1 MNGKIHHKKFNAMKT
16 DKGVT
21 VNAVIKSGL
30 FSLLLSILLY
40 GCSSQRDQSAEEI
53 IQASLNAVGTKPD
66 RDKIQNLVSFAEC
79 VSPDG
84 KYTTEIHTAS
94 DGYTYFK
101 QVYSY
106 NPELFEA
113 VIENKIRGFSIS
125 DSVKPLSKEV
135 VYTIRGHAFQN
146 IVLEQDKW
154 FHDFE
159 RPVKTERD
167 GLKMY
172 EVKAKDEL
180 NHPCLIFFDHDSM
193 LLTALH
199 IQNPGD
205 VHEVL
210 KIKFSNWK
218 KIQGI
223 LMPCKVTIDQ
233 SGKVYSF
240 NFTKLRFNSPDFK
253 YKSVNK

>member
-1 MNGKIHHKKFNAMKT
+1 MGNKT
-16 DKGVT
+16 DRQKIS
-21 VNAVIKSGL
+21 NLI
-30 FSLLLSILLY
+30 SLADCI
-40 GCSSQRDQSAEEI
+40 
-53 IQASLNAVGTKPD
+53 
-66 RDKIQNLVSFAEC
+66 
-79 VSPDG
+79 SPDG

-94 DGYTYFK
+94 DGYSYFK

-106 NPELFEA
+106 KPELFEA

-125 DSVKPLSKEV
+125 DSVKPLSTEA
-135 VYTIRGHAFQN
+135 VYTTRGHEFHN
-146 IVLEQDKW
+146 MVLELDKR

-159 RPVKTERD
+159 RPVKIERD
-167 GLKMY
+167 REKMY

-180 NHPCLIFFDHDSM
+180 NHSCSLFFDQNTG
-193 LLTALH
+193 LLTALQ

-210 KIKFSNWK
+210 NIKFSNWK
-218 KIQGI
+218 KIQGL

-240 NFTKLRFNSPDFK
+240 NFTKL
-253 YKSVNK
+253 

>member
-1 MNGKIHHKKFNAMKT
+1 MKVKKKSIMSIVS
-16 DKGVT
+16 VT
-21 VNAVIKSGL
+21 GC
-30 FSLLLSILLY
+30 FCFLLCNLLY
-40 GCSSQRDQSAEEI
+40 SCSNSKEQSAEKI
-53 IQASLNAVGTKPD
+53 IQASLNAVGTKAD
-66 RDKIQNLVSFAEC
+66 RDKIQNLVSFADC
-79 VSPDG
+79 ISPDG

-135 VYTIRGHAFQN
+135 VYTIRGHTFQN
-146 IVLEQDKW
+146 IVLEQDKR

-193 LLTALH
+193 LPTALH

>member
-1 MNGKIHHKKFNAMKT
+1 MRRHT
-16 DKGVT
+16 T
-21 VNAVIKSGL
+21 YIKRSK
-30 FSLLLSILLY
+30 LLKSPFFLCILLTF
-40 GCSSQRDQSAEEI
+40 CSCANPGNTAKKNVKTVAEI
-53 IQASLNAVGTKPD
+53 IKASLNAVGNKTD
-66 RDKIQNLVSFAEC
+66 RQKISNLISLADC
-79 VSPDG
+79 ISPDG

-94 DGYTYFK
+94 GGYGYFK

-106 NPELFEA
+106 KPELFEA
-113 VIENKIRGFSIS
+113 VIENKIRGFLIS
-125 DSVKPLSKEV
+125 DSVKPLNTEEV
-135 VYTIRGHAFQN
+135 CTIRGHEFHN
-146 IVLEQDKW
+146 LVLELDKR

-159 RPVKTERD
+159 RPVKIERD
-167 GLKMY
+167 RKKMY

-180 NHPCLIFFDHDSM
+180 NHPCLIFFDHESM
-193 LLTALH
+193 LLTALY

-218 KIQGI
+218 KIQGL

-253 YKSVNK
+253 YKNVNK